1 VDREGFVNRIE
12 GAGRPAMKFGW
23 IAQRTHCAWP
33 IAILSALLAI
43 SLVENPG
50 IALAQSQAGEYH
62 VKAAFLYHFVQL
74 VEWPANS
81 LGSESS
87 PVTLC
92 ITGEDPFGGDLEAT
106 LAGKTVGT
114 RSLRVRHLK
123 EAEDF
128 QGCHVLFVNGHEAA
142 HLARLLQEL
151 KDGPV
156 LTVGESNGFVEQGG
170 MIGFLVVDNKV
181 RFEINLE
188 AAERAKLKISSRLL
202 LLAKTVVGNHG

>member
-1 VDREGFVNRIE
+1 VDREGTVNRIG
-12 GAGRPAMKFGW
+12 GADPPAIKTGW
-23 IAQRTHCAWP
+23 TARRLHCAWP
-33 IAILSALLAI
+33 IAILSAFLAI
-43 SLVENPG
+43 SRVENPG

-81 LGSESS
+81 LGGESS

-92 ITGEDPFGGDLEAT
+92 IIGEDPFGGDLEAT

-123 EAEDF
+123 EAEEL
-128 QGCHVLFVNGHEAA
+128 QGCHVLFVSEHEAA
-142 HLARLLQEL
+142 HLARLLQGL
-151 KDGPV
+151 KDGPI

-202 LLAKTVVGNHG
+202 LLAKTVIGNHG